1 MVVEPI
7 ITSEPVMYVKPLDDD
22 ADNLPTCVVTRATK
36 IRQQNEGHILPSDQ
50 HADIDLSDTFIIAIE
65 NTCSPE
71 KGHFKPPYSKRKL
84 IMSRREQ
91 SYSIRRYLSW
101 SKI

>member
-1 MVVEPI
+1 MLMLI
-7 ITSEPVMYVKPLDDD
+7 IYQFVLLLRRLKF
-22 ADNLPTCVVTRATK
+22 K
-36 IRQQNEGHILPSDQ
+36 KKKKKKKNEGLILPSDQ

-71 KGHFKPPYSKRKL
+71 KENFKPHHSKKVNNVH
-84 IMSRREQ
+84 
-91 SYSIRRYLSW
+91 LSW